1 MSARTRSLGFGKV
14 DAAILRRENNA
25 QRFIFGT
32 EVVILWEQWFLF
44 SAGIRIRW
52 NIIGSYIQIITG
64 LRAQGSGILLE
75 SCCT

>member
-32 EVVILWEQWFLF
+32 EVVIL
-44 SAGIRIRW
+44 
-52 NIIGSYIQIITG
+52 
-64 LRAQGSGILLE
+64 
-75 SCCT
+75 